1 LIDRVNL
8 HEVRSAPIKY
18 GPQAA
23 PLKKIFIWHQRH
35 LKTHIGVTSPEK
47 EVTMSLLEHWPDLLT
62 VQEAAEILRADPA
75 QVGDFIKAKKISC
88 TEIAG
93 KTLIPRQYLENFIVK
108 SCKVCYNE
116 GVEISTP
123 APDSQETPHLDN
135 CKADCTPFQGEIEM
149 AKITRTVT
157 INGVKH
163 WIRASTEQEYAD
175 KLLKLVGPQSAPS
188 AVPEPSKHL
197 FADYALTWFE
207 TYSKPNIEIATAT
220 TYKRQLTCHILPPFE
235 GLAVEDITT
244 DDVQRLFNGMTG
256 AKTSK
261 DKTKMVLNQILDA
274 AVEDGI
280 ITKSPLRSKRIKITG
295 KASQPTA
302 PYTVE
307 QMRFLVQHIGDI
319 QDPMDRAYLAIQAL
333 HPLRLEEVL
342 GLQGADID
350 PENGAIH
357 ICRAV
362 THPTRNQPEIKDT
375 KTRSSTRTIGLSALA
390 VPYLPQTQA
399 GEFVFGGKRPLSYT
413 QVRKMCNRIKR
424 DTGFSENITPIRFR
438 TTVLT
443 DLYDQT
449 KDIKLAQAAA
459 GHTTSAM
466 TLRYYVKGRE
476 TISKAA
482 AVVDR
487 AYSA

>member
-1 LIDRVNL
+1 MIDRVNL
-8 HEVRSAPIKY
+8 HEVRFAPIKY

-108 SCKVCYNE
+108 SCQVCYNE

-350 PENGAIH
+350 PENRAIH

-375 KTRSSTRTIGLSALA
+375 KTRSSARTIGLSALA

>member
-1 LIDRVNL
+1 
-8 HEVRSAPIKY
+8 
-18 GPQAA
+18 
-23 PLKKIFIWHQRH
+23 
-35 LKTHIGVTSPEK
+35 
-47 EVTMSLLEHWPDLLT
+47 MSLLEHYPDMLT
-62 VQEAAEILRADPA
+62 VQEAAEILRTDAA
-75 QVGDFIKAKKISC
+75 GVCGMMKAGKINFA
-88 TEIAG
+88 EIAG
-93 KTLIPRQYLENFIVK
+93 KTLIPRQFLENFIEK
-108 SCKVCYNE
+108 SCEVCYNK

-123 APDSQETPHLDN
+123 APDGMEPQHLDN
-135 CKADCTPFQGEIEM
+135 RKAMDCTPFQGEIEM

-175 KLLKLVGPQSAPS
+175 KLLKLVGTQSA
-188 AVPEPSKHL
+188 APEPVKHL
-197 FADYALTWFE
+197 FADYAMTWFE
-207 TYSKPNIEIATAT
+207 TYSKPNIETVTAT
-220 TYKRQLTCHILPPFE
+220 TYRRQLTCHLLPAFE

-274 AVEDGI
+274 AVEDGL
-280 ITKSPLRSKRIKITG
+280 ITKSPLKSKRIKITG

-307 QMRFLVQHIGDI
+307 QMRFLVQHISDI
-319 QDPMDRAYLAIQAL
+319 KDPLDRAYLAIQAL

-342 GLQGADID
+342 GLQAADID
-350 PENGAIH
+350 PENGEIH
-357 ICRAV
+357 VCRAV
-362 THPTRNQPEIKDT
+362 THPDRNQPEVKDT
-375 KTRSSTRTIGLSALA
+375 KTRSSARTIGLSALA
-390 VPYLPQTQA
+390 VPHLPQVQA

-413 QVRKMCNRIKR
+413 QVRKMCDRIKR

>member
-1 LIDRVNL
+1 
-8 HEVRSAPIKY
+8 
-18 GPQAA
+18 
-23 PLKKIFIWHQRH
+23 
-35 LKTHIGVTSPEK
+35 
-47 EVTMSLLEHWPDLLT
+47 MSLLEHWPDLLT

-75 QVGDFIKAKKISC
+75 QVGSFIRSGEISC
-88 TEIAG
+88 AEIAG
-93 KTLIPRQYLENFIVK
+93 KTLIPRAFLEDFIAK
-108 SCKVCYNE
+108 SCKVCYNK

-123 APDSQETPHLDN
+123 APDSQEAQHLDN

-390 VPYLPQTQA
+390 VPYLPQTKP

>member
-1 LIDRVNL
+1 
-8 HEVRSAPIKY
+8 
-18 GPQAA
+18 
-23 PLKKIFIWHQRH
+23 
-35 LKTHIGVTSPEK
+35 
-47 EVTMSLLEHWPDLLT
+47 MSLLEQWPDLLT
-62 VQEAAEILRADPA
+62 VQEAAEILRATPA
-75 QVGDFIKAKKISC
+75 QVVDFIRAQKISC

-93 KTLIPRQYLENFIVK
+93 KTLIPRQYSENFIEK
-108 SCKVCYNE
+108 SCKVCYNK

-123 APDSQETPHLDN
+123 TPDSQETPHLDN
-135 CKADCTPFQGEIEM
+135 CKSSDCTPFQGEIEM

-175 KLLKLVGPQSAPS
+175 KLLKLVGTQSTA
-188 AVPEPSKHL
+188 PEPSKHL
-197 FADYALTWFE
+197 FSDYALTWFE
-207 TYSKPNIEIATAT
+207 TYSKPNIETVTAT
-220 TYKRQLTCHILPPFE
+220 TYKRQLTCHLLPAFD

-256 AKTSK
+256 AKATK
-261 DKTKMVLNQILDA
+261 DKARMVLNQILDA
-274 AVEDGI
+274 AVEDGLI
-280 ITKSPLRSKRIKITG
+280 AKSPLRSKRIKITG

-302 PYTVE
+302 PYTIE
-307 QMRFLVQHIGDI
+307 QMRYLVQHIGDI
-319 QDPMDRAYLAIQAL
+319 QDPIDRAYLAIQAL

-342 GLQGADID
+342 GLQAADID

-375 KTRSSTRTIGLSALA
+375 KTRSSARTIGLSALA
-390 VPYLPQTQA
+390 VPHLPQVKE

-413 QVRKMCNRIKR
+413 QVRKMCDRIKR
-424 DTGFSENITPIRFR
+424 DTGFTENITPIRFR